1 MIDVWLDLL
10 ECIESVDRFTPNQI
24 VQFRKL
30 ANWLNDATEKQA
42 RERRRINEARGN
54 GVEWQS

>member
-10 ECIESVDRFTPNQI
+10 ECLGSVGRFTPHQI
-24 VQFRKL
+24 AQFRKL